1 MNKKLLFA
9 LLLSLGFAMESMA
22 VTYYSKT
29 SGGNWNDA
37 ASWSTTGYGQS
48 TNTGTYP
55 KSGDY
60 AYIGDGYTI
69 VVNTTSTTSYLFV
82 GQGSSGIVEFFDGG
96 NYTLTVIN
104 NLTISSGA
112 TLRYTGNNSRT
123 HVLQVGNNISNSGTL
138 DLYSDAND
146 VVNLV
151 FYRTANSV
159 VSGNGTYDLNT
170 VTIQKSTAITYY
182 VEVQSTAFEA
192 AIRDLVLTFGTY
204 YHNNSSTYLV
214 NSGAGSGFT
223 IPSDGAVKINQGT
236 LHLSPSQDDMVL
248 NGTITVLG
256 GTLLIGSTDGNTGLR
271 YEKIGGFTP
280 RLDIQGGNMEVY
292 GGITYKTGASSSP
305 INFTISGGI
314 LTLNSGATGT
324 ATTVFRVNDVTGS
337 NATFSD
343 GTVVICKPNTTGS
356 SITDVEFCGDNG
368 TVTTT
373 GATLQFGNA
382 SSGSGLTYIFTPENA
397 VTFPNLYLT
406 GPSGNTATL
415 CPVANS
421 TANIKANSIN
431 IDYDKTFDIRSISGT
446 TGDARTLTLTG
457 NYDGINSLYCDG
469 SFNARSS
476 EVLLQGGEGQQI
488 SGSGSLTFYKL
499 TMNNSNGSTLGQ
511 SITIDDVLTLT
522 DGVIYS
528 TATYPLTISATGSVD
543 MGSATSYIDGPL
555 IRSVATASP
564 TTLDFPIGK
573 DGAYRPV
580 QIDVTHSD
588 GSSVDYTAEIMN
600 SSPRTLSYTLPGSID
615 RISGVR
621 YLSVSRS
628 GAANLSSSS
637 VTMYYDADDGVSDPS
652 NLRLVQDNG
661 SSSWIDIGG
670 TGSGSGS
677 GSITSASLAAINNVF
692 TFGNA
697 NGGSNPLPVSWLY
710 FNVWQKYNDV
720 KLEWATAVERNA
732 DYFEVQRSTA
742 GTEFV
747 SIGRVQAAGNS
758 NTLKKYSYAD
768 GNKIQGTVYYR
779 IKQVDTDGSFTLSAI
794 KSVNT
799 SSEQTMI
806 FPNPPAPEG
815 YTLSLSDKFIGELT
829 VRTLDVTGR
838 ILSEKQITADQKLIF
853 LPSSAAASAQ
863 NSILQVVD
871 ANGNSWSGQIMANSG
886 DE

>member
-1 MNKKLLFA
+1 
-9 LLLSLGFAMESMA
+9 
-22 VTYYSKT
+22 
-29 SGGNWNDA
+29 
-37 ASWSTTGYGQS
+37 
-48 TNTGTYP
+48 
-55 KSGDY
+55 
-60 AYIGDGYTI
+60 
-69 VVNTTSTTSYLFV
+69 
-82 GQGSSGIVEFFDGG
+82 
-96 NYTLTVIN
+96 
-104 NLTISSGA
+104 
-112 TLRYTGNNSRT
+112 
-123 HVLQVGNNISNSGTL
+123 
-138 DLYSDAND
+138 
-146 VVNLV
+146 
-151 FYRTANSV
+151 
-159 VSGNGTYDLNT
+159 
-170 VTIQKSTAITYY
+170 
-182 VEVQSTAFEA
+182 
-192 AIRDLVLTFGTY
+192 
-204 YHNNSSTYLV
+204 
-214 NSGAGSGFT
+214 
-223 IPSDGAVKINQGT
+223 
-236 LHLSPSQDDMVL
+236 
-248 NGTITVLG
+248 
-256 GTLLIGSTDGNTGLR
+256 
-271 YEKIGGFTP
+271 
-280 RLDIQGGNMEVY
+280 
-292 GGITYKTGASSSP
+292 
-305 INFTISGGI
+305 
-314 LTLNSGATGT
+314 
-324 ATTVFRVNDVTGS
+324 
-337 NATFSD
+337 
-343 GTVVICKPNTTGS
+343 
-356 SITDVEFCGDNG
+356 
-368 TVTTT
+368 
-373 GATLQFGNA
+373 
-382 SSGSGLTYIFTPENA
+382 
-397 VTFPNLYLT
+397 
-406 GPSGNTATL
+406 
-415 CPVANS
+415 
-421 TANIKANSIN
+421 
-431 IDYDKTFDIRSISGT
+431 
-446 TGDARTLTLTG
+446 
-457 NYDGINSLYCDG
+457 
-469 SFNARSS
+469 
-476 EVLLQGGEGQQI
+476 
-488 SGSGSLTFYKL
+488 
-499 TMNNSNGSTLGQ
+499 MNNSNGSTLGQ